1 MAAIDTG
8 KYDLIVL
15 NFANPDMVG
24 HTGSLPAAIK
34 AVETVDAGLGR
45 IVEAVRQQGGALL
58 VTADHGNCELMK
70 DPETGGPHTAHTTN
84 PVPVVLVDGARARHP
99 GRHPGR
105 RRAHAARPDGPA
117 AAARDDRPHPD
128 PPRCGARRG
137 VGEESCGGGK
147 VKGGGAVGGGETTGH
162 PLPSRAWA
170 AKRTKDGGRG
180 PRGADLFDPSRH
192 PWSASRPK
200 PSRGGGVPF
209 SAFSFPGLRLSFPGL
224 RPSVL
229 LLALLALAAAA
240 PHKEHA
246 TRAQREAAEQAHAAE
261 IAAQQQAAARA
272 AAAAEAQRLADQRA
286 AAAAEAQRLADQRAA
301 AAAEAQ
307 RLADQ
312 HVAAAATAA
321 EAQRLADQRAAAA
334 AAAAAEAQRL
344 SDQRIAAAAR
354 LQQAEAATEAAANR
368 MADLQRRRREAAA
381 QLAVRA
387 HGMQP
392 LLPVIER
399 LSLYP
404 AETLLAVPAAPED
417 TLRGLIVLQGLA
429 RQLQQ
434 DSAALRQSQAS
445 LDAATAAV
453 AAETPKLA
461 AAEAVQEQE
470 GEVLDQQIAAAQADQ
485 TAAQTDADAAAARAA
500 EAATQADTLRAML
513 VTLDAQRRAD
523 AEHEREAA
531 VHAGREKRTADAEAD
546 RDREAALTPFSG
558 GTLAAAA
565 QPDGQLTAPVAGT
578 VFRSW
583 GDPTDAGPATG
594 ISYHAAPSARVVSPC
609 NGRVSFAESFRSYG
623 LLLIVDCGGGYHAV
637 LAGFERLDVKAGQD
651 LRAGEPVGVMPGWN
665 PGAGSRPS
673 LYVELRHG
681 EQPVNPAPWLKA
693 SS

>member
-1 MAAIDTG
+1 
-8 KYDLIVL
+8 
-15 NFANPDMVG
+15 
-24 HTGSLPAAIK
+24 
-34 AVETVDAGLGR
+34 
-45 IVEAVRQQGGALL
+45 
-58 VTADHGNCELMK
+58 
-70 DPETGGPHTAHTTN
+70 
-84 PVPVVLVDGARARHP
+84 
-99 GRHPGR
+99 
-105 RRAHAARPDGPA
+105 
-117 AAARDDRPHPD
+117 
-128 PPRCGARRG
+128 
-137 VGEESCGGGK
+137 
-147 VKGGGAVGGGETTGH
+147 
-162 PLPSRAWA
+162 
-170 AKRTKDGGRG
+170 
-180 PRGADLFDPSRH
+180 
-192 PWSASRPK
+192 
-200 PSRGGGVPF
+200 
-209 SAFSFPGLRLSFPGL
+209 
-224 RPSVL
+224 
-229 LLALLALAAAA
+229 
-240 PHKEHA
+240 
-246 TRAQREAAEQAHAAE
+246 
-261 IAAQQQAAARA
+261 
-272 AAAAEAQRLADQRA
+272 
-286 AAAAEAQRLADQRAA
+286 
-301 AAAEAQ
+301 
-307 RLADQ
+307 
-312 HVAAAATAA
+312 
-321 EAQRLADQRAAAA
+321 
-334 AAAAAEAQRL
+334 
-344 SDQRIAAAAR
+344 
-354 LQQAEAATEAAANR
+354 
-368 MADLQRRRREAAA
+368 
-381 QLAVRA
+381 
-387 HGMQP
+387 MQP